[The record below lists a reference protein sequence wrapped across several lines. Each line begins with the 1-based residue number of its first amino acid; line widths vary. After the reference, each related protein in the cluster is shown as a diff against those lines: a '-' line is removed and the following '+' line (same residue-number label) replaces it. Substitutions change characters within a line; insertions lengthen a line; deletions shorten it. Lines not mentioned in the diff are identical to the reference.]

1 MQIAFDYTTGIYP
14 GAGVAR
20 YSRSL
25 ISALAGLD
33 AENSYSLFYPA
44 RGLPRPTPE
53 TDQADKLFSAHRNMR
68 PVPVPLSVRQ
78 MFALWQRL
86 RIPLPVDRFTGPC
99 DVMHSPDFVSP
110 PHRTGADVI
119 TVHDLSFLVVPECAE
134 PKLAAFLGRTVPRAV
149 RRADHIIAV
158 SEQTRRALIVLLS
171 APPDKV
177 TVAYNGV
184 DARFRPLEGVRDEE
198 RGLGGEERG
207 ARVRV
212 REKAEALRRKLKLPE
227 SFILHVGTLE
237 PRKNLKRLVE
247 AYGLMVSKGLH
258 TKSFAP
264 HPAPPGPRTSNAG
277 LDPRPLTPDPRPLTP
292 SLVLAGRKGWLFKP
306 ILEAA
311 DRVNRAG
318 GHVVLVDYVYDEDL
332 PLLYNMATVFAYPSI
347 YEGFGLPAAEALAC
361 GVPTLVSNDGALSE
375 VVGNAALCVDAFDV
389 EAIAGGLERL
399 LLDDA
404 LRARLSA
411 AGPAQIARFTW
422 ENAARTVLDVYKKV
436 AR

>member
-1 MQIAFDYTTGIYP
+1 MRIAFDYTTGIYP

-25 ISALAGLD
+25 VSALAGLD
-33 AENSYSLFYPA
+33 AENSYSLFYA
-44 RGLPRPTPE
+44 AKGLPRPTPE
-53 TDQADKLFSAHRNMR
+53 TEQADALFSAHPNLL

-119 TVHDLSFLVVPECAE
+119 TVHDLSFLVVPECAD

-171 APPDKV
+171 VPPNKV

-184 DARFRPLEGVRDEE
+184 DARFRPMPGIKDQGSGVRDEE
-198 RGLGGEERG
+198 RG
-207 ARVRV
+207 ARV

-227 SFILHVGTLE
+227 RFILHVGTLE

-247 AYGLMVSKGLH
+247 AYGLMVSKGLDN
-258 TKSFAP
+258 KSFAP
-264 HPAPPGPRTSNAG
+264 HNSSLAPRPAHLT
-277 LDPRPLTPDPRPLTP
+277 LDPRPLTPDPRPLAP
-292 SLVLAGRKGWLFKP
+292 ALVLAGRKGWLFAP
-306 ILEAA
+306 ILEAVE
-311 DRVNRAG
+311 RVNRAG

-361 GVPTLVSNDGALSE
+361 GVPTLVSNDEALSE
-375 VVGNAALCVDAFDV
+375 VVGDAALCADAFDV

-404 LRARLSA
+404 LRASLSA
-411 AGPAQIARFTW
+411 AGPTQVAQFTW
-422 ENAARTVLDVYKKV
+422 ENTARTVLDVYKKV
-436 AR
+436 AS